1 MKLVRSSTR
10 LEYLTTFVIAVAIIS
25 IAIVLMP
32 VNPYVSLLVA
42 VSATVPLFL
51 VWKKAK
57 VASDL

>member
-1 MKLVRSSTR
+1 